1 MPKHL
6 TKTRSTMPTTLY
18 LSDRL
23 PIDHPAVYAQIV
35 AACEQFGQPH
45 DLVPGT
51 RDIWVRDFMPIP
63 LPDGQLLEYRYDP
76 DYLQG
81 ATAGKRGEKSYP
93 DLICDAMGLKTV
105 KTDLIIDGGNVI
117 RRSNTLIMADKVVYE
132 NRIHYGKKA
141 LKAKLMEDFQV
152 EKLVFIGWDEDY
164 DLYGHADSMVR
175 FIDND
180 SVLVNYYYKDDQ
192 SILIPLE
199 KAGLNVGFLDLPGIN
214 PEQDHYWPYLNFLQT
229 ENMLL
234 YTRIEPRYDAEVL
247 EQLERYFPAYR
258 GRMLAIEMPEVTE
271 EHGAL
276 NCISWVY

>member
-1 MPKHL
+1 MP
-6 TKTRSTMPTTLY
+6 RTLY
-18 LSDRL
+18 LSHLL
-23 PIDHPAVYAQIV
+23 PQRYPAVYAQIV
-35 AACEQFGQPH
+35 AACERFGQAH
-45 DLVPGT
+45 QLVPGT

-63 LPDGQLLEYRYDP
+63 LPNGELLEYRYDP
-76 DYLQG
+76 DYLKHPKD
-81 ATAGKRGEKSYP
+81 AKSRSEP
-93 DLICDAMGLKTV
+93 AAICEEMKLPTV
-105 KTDLIIDGGNVI
+105 QTDLIIVGGNVI
-117 RRSNTLIMADKVVYE
+117 RRGQTLIMADKVVYE

-192 SILIPLE
+192 SILTPLE

-229 ENMLL
+229 EKMLL
-234 YTRIEPRYDAEVL
+234 YTRIEPRYDAEVQ
-247 EQLERYFPAYR
+247 EQLERYFPAYQ
-258 GRMLAIEMPEVTE
+258 GRMQAIEMREVTKK
-271 EHGAL
+271 HGAL
-276 NCISWVY
+276 NCISWEDGFWAV